1 MIKAYLHTRLRPW
14 SFFALAALFALFD
27 KESAHWFVYL
37 SNVFFLFT
45 SFLVFRLLDDAGSVY
60 LDRKEHPERTYL
72 SPENYP
78 RFLKLLLISVALYLV
93 FIIFSQARWDFIYL
107 SALLLSSSLAY
118 VLLSSR
124 AKLIALIPL
133 AKYPILLGCLF
144 NWPVAILPWLLAIS
158 SFFLMKAH
166 EQLESK
172 KKSQFIWALINLSIA
187 GFLIFPPN
195 QNPFNL
201 FYILGLILFLL
212 IFRKSNFRSYI
223 PLLYYPLSY
232 FLNCQFFT

>member
-60 LDRKEHPERTYL
+60 LDRKEHPERTY
-72 SPENYP
+72 
-78 RFLKLLLISVALYLV
+78 
-93 FIIFSQARWDFIYL
+93 
-107 SALLLSSSLAY
+107 ALLLSSSLAY

-133 AKYPILLGCLF
+133 LKYPILLGCLF
-144 NWPVAILPWLLAIS
+144 NWPVAILSWFLAIS

-201 FYILGLILFLL
+201 FFILGLIFFLL
-212 IFRKSNFRSYI
+212 IFRKSNYRPYI